1 VLSVTVGEFM
11 TEPSKIHT
19 HLNNHI
25 LHFKLS
31 EGVKNPSEAQSSGIP
46 EEPHSVDKELSASAV
61 PSPQSRITTV

>member
-1 VLSVTVGEFM
+1 MLSVTVGEFM

-31 EGVKNPSEAQSSGIP
+31 EGTRNPSA